1 MRAGALGAAVSAQLG
16 RRRAG
21 PAGGVGSRHRRPGGR
36 LEVSGRES
44 SSSSQSLLWF
54 VAAGEF
60 MLISE
65 GEPGRAEET
74 LNHIRGHFPSRRRTE
89 NAIKKKTSETCFR
102 RSTIGLTAVPLNDG
116 VTQCEAITTV
126 Q

>member
-1 MRAGALGAAVSAQLG
+1 MRAGALGAAMSAQLG

-21 PAGGVGSRHRRPGGR
+21 PTGGVGSRHRCPGGR

-44 SSSSQSLLWF
+44 SCSSQSLLWF

-74 LNHIRGHFPSRRRTE
+74 LNHITGHLPS
-89 NAIKKKTSETCFR
+89 
-102 RSTIGLTAVPLNDG
+102 
-116 VTQCEAITTV
+116 
-126 Q
+126 